1 MSYLKDELLPLEKE
15 KARNLRFKVAKFV
28 LLDDVLYK
36 KNFSLPYLRCLTLDE
51 SNYVMRDVHEEACE
65 NHSGARSLVHKLVC
79 IRYYWPSMQADAKS
93 YVQACDRSQH
103 YSNVLRQPSKHLNLM
118 TVVVQLLERSLF
130 PFLLVVWWLSWKC
143 QSILELFSLRQILA
157 SPKWFLKGIQLLL
170 LMLFD
175 MGRVTSLAM

>member
-1 MSYLKDELLPLEKE
+1 MSYLKDELLPLDKE
-15 KARNLRFKVAKFV
+15 KARNLRFKAAKFV
-28 LLDDVLYK
+28 LCDDVLYK

-143 QSILELFSLRQILA
+143 
-157 SPKWFLKGIQLLL
+157 
-170 LMLFD
+170 
-175 MGRVTSLAM
+175 